1 MQFFM
6 QLVINGIVQG
16 SMIAILA
23 IGLAMMYSI
32 LRLVNFAY
40 GEIYMLGAYF
50 TWMSVNFIVPNYWV
64 GILAAVVGGIV
75 VGYLIEKF
83 CFAPVYGRP
92 GLNFF
97 IISLG
102 LVMLLQ
108 EGGTFIWTGFPKN
121 LSTPYLQA
129 TTIGPLVLSVQRI
142 IVVVA
147 ALIVVG
153 ALLSFLQLSKT
164 GKMMRALAANRHAAF
179 LVGIDVPR
187 TTSLA
192 FIIGSTI
199 GSLSGALLGPLFM
212 LIPVMGAGMNIK
224 SLIVIIF
231 GGLGSIGGAMIGA
244 YILGMAESM
253 FAGYLWLEWTGAV
266 GYVML
271 IATLY
276 LRPRGL
282 FGKEQ

>member
-50 TWMSVNFIVPNYWV
+50 CWMSVNLITDNYWIGV
-64 GILAAVVGGIV
+64 LVAIVGGIV
-75 VGYLIEKF
+75 VGFLMEQY
-83 CFAPVYGRP
+83 CFRPVYGRP
-92 GLNFF
+92 GINMF

-121 LSTPYLQA
+121 LSTPYLEA
-129 TTIGPLVLSVQRI
+129 TTIGPYVISVQRI
-142 IVVVA
+142 IVVIA
-147 ALIVVG
+147 ALLIVG
-153 ALLSFLQLSKT
+153 ALLSFLQLTKT
-164 GKMMRALAANRHAAF
+164 GKSMRALAANRQAAF

-187 TTSLA
+187 TTTLA
-192 FIIGSTI
+192 FIIGSCI
-199 GSLSGALLGPLFM
+199 GSISGALLGPLFM
-212 LIPVMGAGMNIK
+212 LIPVMGSGMNIK
-224 SLIVIIF
+224 SLIVILF

-266 GYVML
+266 GYLML